1 MNKYMLKKLSSS
13 IIKLL
18 IIFLTIILLMG
29 CIDNGIVPHVKKWG
43 IYSLD
48 LSTKKIDSIFSS
60 DYEITTLRLN
70 NNGDKFVFS
79 MMINGSEYNN
89 SEICLLDLNGSN
101 FNRLT
106 KNNYWDLY
114 PTWSPD
120 DSNIAF
126 LSFREDDLDIYMM
139 NSDGANQ
146 SKFYDSDS
154 HDADIH
160 WIDDKIVFTSGSKI
174 WRINDD
180 GTNPSIITNPS
191 NAGEWGN
198 ANLPFGDYDPNIHP
212 DGAKVVFE
220 RLENDTSPHGN
231 YNIFSINLDGS
242 DETRLTDNYIT
253 QGFPTW
259 SNSGKKIL
267 LLVTAKYNEGKY
279 DLYMMNDDGSDYK
292 NITPDYFPDRFLCHA
307 GVFSP
312 DDSLIYFVGEW
323 WE

>member
-1 MNKYMLKKLSSS
+1 MRKK
-13 IIKLL
+13 INQHFIGFIVIL
-18 IIFLTIILLMG
+18 IIISLLLG
-29 CIDNGIVPHVKKWG
+29 CISNGTVPHINKWG

-48 LSTKKIDSIFSS
+48 LSTKRVNLIYSS
-60 DYEITTLRLN
+60 EDEIINLRLN

-79 MMINGSEYNN
+79 MMIDGVDYNY
-89 SEICLLDLNGSN
+89 SEICLLDLDGSN
-101 FNRLT
+101 FIRLT
-106 KNNYWDLY
+106 DNNYWDLY
-114 PTWSPD
+114 PTFSPD
-120 DSNIAF
+120 DLMIAF
-126 LSFREDDLDIYMM
+126 LSFRENDLDIYMM
-139 NSDGANQ
+139 NSDGTNQ
-146 SKFYDSDS
+146 YKFYDSGG

-160 WIDDKIVFTSGSKI
+160 WMGDIIVFTSNSKI

-180 GTNPSIITNPS
+180 GTNPSSITNPP

-212 DGAKVVFE
+212 DGTKITFE

-231 YNIFSINLDGS
+231 YNIFSINLDGT
-242 DETRLTDNYIT
+242 DEIRLTDNYYT

-259 SNSGKKIL
+259 SNTGDRIL
-267 LLVTAKYNEGKY
+267 LLVTAISDEGKY
-279 DLYMMNDDGSDYK
+279 DLYLMNADGSDYE

-312 DDSLIYFVGEW
+312 DDSKIYFIGEW

>member
-1 MNKYMLKKLSSS
+1 MSKFLSSS
-13 IIKLL
+13 IITFL
-18 IIFLTIILLMG
+18 IIILTIILLIG
-29 CIDNGIVPHVKKWG
+29 CIDNEIVPHVKKWG

-48 LSTKKIDSIFSS
+48 LSTQRIDLIYSS
-60 DYEITTLRLN
+60 DNEIVTLRLN
-70 NNGDKFVFS
+70 NNGNQFVFS
-79 MMINGSEYNN
+79 IMMESSDYNS
-89 SEICLLDLNGSN
+89 SEICLLDLDGNN
-101 FNRLT
+101 FIKLT
-106 KNNYWDLY
+106 ENNYWDLY

-120 DSNIAF
+120 DSKIAF

-139 NSDGANQ
+139 DSDGTDQ
-146 SKFYDSDS
+146 SKFYDSGS

-160 WIDDKIVFTSGSKI
+160 WMDDTIVFTSGSKI
-174 WRINDD
+174 WKINDD
-180 GTNPSIITNPS
+180 GTNPSIITNGP

-212 DGAKVVFE
+212 DGTKVAFE

-242 DETRLTDNYIT
+242 EETRLTDNYIT

-267 LLVTAKYNEGKY
+267 LLVSATSDEGKY

-292 NITPDYFPDRFLCHA
+292 NITPNYFPDRFLCHA